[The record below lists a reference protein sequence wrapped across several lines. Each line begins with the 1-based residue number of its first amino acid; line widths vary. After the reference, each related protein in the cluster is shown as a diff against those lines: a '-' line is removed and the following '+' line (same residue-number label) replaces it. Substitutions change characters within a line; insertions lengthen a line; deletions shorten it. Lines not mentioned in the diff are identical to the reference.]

1 MKKIV
6 IDARGYS
13 GSNGEYVQNLI
24 EQIDIADNNLSH
36 RYVVLMK
43 PKDIDSW
50 TPKSKRF
57 TKVASRVGAFTF
69 FEQLNL
75 ALQLYRQNA
84 NLVHF
89 TTPNQPLLYFRAKV
103 TSIHDVHVWRSRAQD
118 KHKFTSWAK
127 YKRKIW
133 THKLAIRT
141 SRTVIAPSEYV
152 KLEVAKFASA
162 NSRKITVIN
171 DAADA
176 LTASPAPL
184 EVVEGK
190 QFILYLGRPAAYKNL
205 GTLIDAFELLKEKHP
220 DLLLVL
226 GGRRDGLFKHY
237 ERLVG
242 KRDLD
247 DHVIFTDYVTD
258 GTLRWLYENCTAF
271 VIPSLSEG
279 FGLPGLEA
287 MQHGAVVVS
296 SNTGGLPEVYG
307 DAAEYFDPQDAED
320 IAAKIRRVLNNE
332 DKRRELAKL
341 GKRQAAKYTWKRTAE
356 QTLDIYKTILKEA

>member
-6 IDARGYS
+6 IDARGFS
-13 GSNGEYVQNLI
+13 GSNGEYVQNLL
-24 EQIDIADNNLSH
+24 EQLDFVDNNLSH

-57 TKVASRVGAFTF
+57 TKVASRVGAFTL
-69 FEQLNL
+69 FEQFNL

-89 TTPNQPLLYFRAKV
+89 TTPNQPLLYVRAKI
-103 TSIHDVHVWRSRAQD
+103 TSIHDVHVWRQRSQD
-118 KHKFTSWAK
+118 RHKFVSWAK

-141 SRTVIAPSEYV
+141 SRTIITPSEYV

-162 NSRKITVIN
+162 NSRKITVVH

-176 LTASPAPL
+176 LSAAPAPL
-184 EVVEGK
+184 EAVEDK
-190 QFILYLGRPAAYKNL
+190 QFLLYLGRPAAYKNL
-205 GTLIDAFELLKEKHP
+205 GALIDAFELLKEKQP

-226 GGRRDGLFKHY
+226 AGRRDGLFKHY

-258 GTLRWLYENCTAF
+258 GTLRWLYEHCAAF
-271 VIPSLSEG
+271 VIPSFSEG

-287 MQHGAVVVS
+287 MQHGAAVVS
-296 SNTGGLPEVYG
+296 SNTGALPEVYG
-307 DAAEYFDPQDAED
+307 DAAEYCNPEDAED
-320 IAAKIRRVLNNE
+320 VAAKIRRVLNNE
-332 DKRRELAKL
+332 DKRRELAKQ
-341 GKRQAAKYTWKRTAE
+341 GKRQAAKYSWKRTAE
-356 QTLDIYKTILKEA
+356 QTLDAYKSVLKET